1 MKYIKPLLSE
11 LVPSKYNPPQRVV
24 KIKGLANNISE
35 NGLLQPITVAND
47 LTIVDGH
54 RRVMALKTICTDNK
68 QGYDTVN
75 VPAIQHNSDSHI
87 LYDKMFI
94 SANKDTMLLN
104 GNQYLWRYMK
114 GRAIPDNFLSRIK
127 NIEKWVGPSHAK
139 GMFHRILALNH
150 SANTYAMC
158 MGIYR
163 TYTGKTS
170 GPHMRKLAYYL
181 LNVENCYRVK
191 SSIVYFIPVDI
202 LTKSVDTRKKLKVN
216 WNELELSVQ

>member
-11 LVPSKYNPPQRVV
+11 LIPSKYNPPQRVL
-24 KIKGLANNISE
+24 KIKALANNISE

-54 RRVMALKTICTDNK
+54 RRVNALKVICTGKK
-68 QGYDTVN
+68 QEYNTVN
-75 VPAIQHNSDSHI
+75 VPAIQHNSDSHE

-114 GRAIPDNFLSRIK
+114 GRAIPDNFLTRIK
-127 NIEKWVGPSHAK
+127 NIEKWVGVNHAK

-191 SSIVYFIPVDI
+191 SSIVYFIPVDT
-202 LTKSVDTRKKLKVN
+202 LTKAVETRKKLEVN
-216 WNELELSVQ
+216 WNELELPTK